1 MNLKKVLT
9 QKSFF
14 LPVLL
19 AALLMSAPAMKRAQ
33 QAPKPEKKDS
43 VVVLTEYG
51 DYECPACG
59 FYNNWVKRLR
69 KDFGDNLKV
78 DFRNFP
84 LSQHQYSMLAARAA
98 EAARNQGKF
107 WEMHDM
113 LYDNQKEWS
122 EGNAQAIILKYA
134 QSLNLNMEKFKNDL
148 NSAKTQKTVMED
160 KKEGMQVPIHSTPTF
175 MLKGKKIDNPKS
187 YAAFKQLIQQQLDT
201 ES

>member
-1 MNLKKVLT
+1 MKLKKVWI

-19 AALLMSAPAMKRAQ
+19 AALLMTAPAMKQ
-33 QAPKPEKKDS
+33 VKSSPKPEKKDS

-59 FYNNWVKRLR
+59 FYNNWVKQLR
-69 KDFGDNLKV
+69 KDFGDKLKV

-107 WEMHDM
+107 WGMHDM
-113 LYDNQKEWS
+113 LYDHQKEWS
-122 EGNAQAIILKYA
+122 ESNAQAVIIKYA
-134 QSLNLNMEKFKNDL
+134 QSLNLDMEKFKNDL
-148 NSAKTQKTVMED
+148 NSAETQKTVMED
-160 KKEGMQVPIHSTPTF
+160 KQKGMQVPIHSTPTF

-187 YAAFKQLIQQQLDT
+187 YTAFKQLIQQQLDE